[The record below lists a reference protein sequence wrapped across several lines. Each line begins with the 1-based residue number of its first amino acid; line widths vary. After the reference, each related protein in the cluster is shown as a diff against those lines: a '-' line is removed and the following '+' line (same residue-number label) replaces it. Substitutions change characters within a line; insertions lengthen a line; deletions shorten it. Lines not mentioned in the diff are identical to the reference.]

1 MFCPVLRFYLQNKEI
16 MKFYQSII
24 VAFLLTAFIT
34 ACAVKKIQSS
44 SQPVSHEIWNEL
56 VGKYVTEEGKVDYKG
71 FVKDSVRFNEYLA
84 ILSSSHP
91 NDSNWNRQ
99 ERLAYWLN
107 AYNAFTVQIVARN
120 YPQKS
125 IKDIKNGIPF
135 VNTVWDI
142 KFIKIENETYD
153 LNNIEHGIVRPRFEE
168 PRVHFALNCASVSCP
183 RLRNEAYTA
192 DKLEAQLTD
201 QAKYFLNNPVKNKIT
216 PERAQI
222 SKLFS
227 WFKGDFTKNGKSLR
241 DFINQYSEVKINPK
255 TDIDYLDY
263 DWNLN
268 E

>member
-1 MFCPVLRFYLQNKEI
+1 
-16 MKFYQSII
+16 MKFLKSIVI
-24 VAFLLTAFIT
+24 IFLASTFISS
-34 ACAVKKIQSS
+34 CAVKKISS
-44 SQPVSHEIWNEL
+44 NSRPVSHAIWNEL
-56 VGKYVTEEGKVDYKG
+56 VSKYVTEEGKVDYKG
-71 FVKDSVRFNEYLA
+71 FVKDSVRLNEYLS
-84 ILSSSHP
+84 ILSSAHP
-91 NDSNWNRQ
+91 NDSNWNRN

-107 AYNAFTVQIVARN
+107 AYNAFTVQIVVRN

-125 IKDIKNGIPF
+125 IKDIKKGIPF

-183 RLRNEAYTA
+183 RLRSEAYTA
-192 DKLEAQLTD
+192 EKLEAQLTD
-201 QAKYFLNNPVKNKIT
+201 QTKYFLSNPAKNKIASDYT
-216 PERAQI
+216 EL
-222 SKLFS
+222 SKIFS
-227 WFKGDFTKNGKSLR
+227 WFKGDFTKNGMKLR

-255 TDIDYLDY
+255 TDIDHLDY

>member
-1 MFCPVLRFYLQNKEI
+1 MNLLK
-16 MKFYQSII
+16 STII
-24 VAFLLTAFIT
+24 GIFATAFISS
-34 ACAVKKIQSS
+34 CAVKKISS
-44 SQPVSHEIWNEL
+44 ASQPVSHEIWNEL

-71 FVKDSVRFNEYLA
+71 FVKDSVRLNEYLS

-91 NDSNWNRQ
+91 NDANWNRS

-107 AYNAFTVQIVARN
+107 AYNAFTVQIVTRN

-168 PRVHFALNCASVSCP
+168 PRVHFALNCASISCP
-183 RLRNEAYTA
+183 RLRNEAYHPE
-192 DKLEAQLTD
+192 KLEEQLTD
-201 QAKYFLNNPVKNKIT
+201 QAKYFLTNPIKNKIT
-216 PERAQI
+216 AERAQL
-222 SKLFS
+222 SKLFT
-227 WFKGDFTKNGKSLR
+227 WFKGDFTKNSKSLK
-241 DFINQYSEVKINPK
+241 DFINQYSEVKLTNA

>member
-1 MFCPVLRFYLQNKEI
+1 
-16 MKFYQSII
+16 MKFIKSII
-24 VAFLLTAFIT
+24 IIIFATAFISS
-34 ACAVKKIQSS
+34 CAVKKIQSS

-71 FVKDSVRFNEYLA
+71 FVKDSVRLNQYLA

-91 NDSNWNRQ
+91 NDTNWNRN

-107 AYNAFTVQIVARN
+107 AYNAFTVQIVTRN

-192 DKLEAQLTD
+192 EKLEAQLTD
-201 QAKYFLNNPVKNKIT
+201 QTKYFLANPVKNKF
-216 PERAQI
+216 ENGYVQL
-222 SKLFS
+222 SKIFS
-227 WFKGDFTKNGKSLR
+227 WFKGDFTKKGTKLR
-241 DFINQYSEVKINPK
+241 DFINQYSEVKINLK